1 MSRTVQRK
9 TNIIDTSTT
18 LGQNAASITSK
29 PVLNQNVNVNII
41 PTTAQETSQPTS
53 QPTNESVNPYNTILQ
68 QNEETPTKESLS
80 ALASQQPQ
88 NELFVYQKLMNIYKN
103 ALLDDPQLTLNLIDQ
118 SGEII
123 LRSDDLV
130 DIIAHCC
137 GVGKSDVKIT
147 YYIDDDK
154 VGCCALCSKINPIKE
169 IQSIKICSNGQ
180 YLDLVINFNGVY
192 NKIKDEFKISLRRV
206 LLSQPIAYV

>member
-41 PTTAQETSQPTS
+41 PTTAQETTSQPTS

-68 QNEETPTKESLS
+68 QNDEQPTKE
-80 ALASQQPQ
+80 QPQ

>member
-41 PTTAQETSQPTS
+41 PTTAQETTSQPT

-68 QNEETPTKESLS
+68 QNEETPQQQQTPTKE
-80 ALASQQPQ
+80 QPQ

>member
-41 PTTAQETSQPTS
+41 PTTAQET
-53 QPTNESVNPYNTILQ
+53 TNESVNPYNTILQ
-68 QNEETPTKESLS
+68 QNEETPQQQQTPTKE
-80 ALASQQPQ
+80 QPQ

>member
-41 PTTAQETSQPTS
+41 PTTAQESSQPT

-68 QNEETPTKESLS
+68 QNDEQPQQQTPTKD
-80 ALASQQPQ
+80 QPQ